1 MSTLAASTFAALVLL
16 AVAEGALA
24 GAYVWRTRHAA
35 SAAFDAR
42 ECPKVMAVLCV
53 RGADPFLQ
61 DCLDGLLTQD
71 YPHYTVRIVIDHR
84 DDPAWSVVEHALR
97 RHPSVPVEVQT
108 LVEPQPHCSLKCASQ
123 LQALSDLDSSYRA
136 VVLIDA
142 DAVPYASWMRE
153 LVAPLGEAGVGA
165 TTGSRW
171 YGPMR
176 PSWGAMTRYAWNAA
190 ATVQMYW
197 NRIAWGGS
205 LAISV
210 DALERAGLRE
220 RWQHAFGEDTS
231 LPGALQQIGLRV
243 VLVPSLV
250 MLNRES
256 CDIAGFYGWAR
267 RQLISVRLHHPRW
280 PAVLAQ
286 GALQTLVPMSAL
298 VSATVLA
305 AHGQWQAAAWPVA
318 GLVIYEATLVGLLV
332 WLERNARHAVRA
344 RGEDPRW
351 LSGTALLRY
360 LPGIVLAQALYITAL
375 GAALLARGV
384 EWRGIRYQILG
395 RGSIELTEYHP
406 FQLRGQIAP
415 PHRSL

>member
-231 LPGALQQIGLRV
+231 PAGGVAADRVASRPGALAGYAQSRV
-243 VLVPSLV
+243 L
-250 MLNRES
+250 
-256 CDIAGFYGWAR
+256 
-267 RQLISVRLHHPRW
+267 
-280 PAVLAQ
+280 
-286 GALQTLVPMSAL
+286 
-298 VSATVLA
+298 
-305 AHGQWQAAAWPVA
+305 
-318 GLVIYEATLVGLLV
+318 
-332 WLERNARHAVRA
+332 
-344 RGEDPRW
+344 
-351 LSGTALLRY
+351 
-360 LPGIVLAQALYITAL
+360 
-375 GAALLARGV
+375 
-384 EWRGIRYQILG
+384 
-395 RGSIELTEYHP
+395 
-406 FQLRGQIAP
+406 
-415 PHRSL
+415 